1 MRLDLY
7 LVENNYFESRNKAK
21 NEIENGN
28 VIIDGKVIKKS
39 SFDVNDNMNI
49 VISDNICPYVS
60 RGGYKLEKAINEF
73 MLDFNN
79 RTILDIGAST
89 GGFTDCALKN
99 GAKLVYSLDVGSSQL
114 HESLRNNS
122 KVVVLE
128 NTNILDYNPNIEFD
142 YLVMDVS
149 FVSIEYLLP
158 KLDELINDDNSLIC
172 LIKPQFEVG
181 KIHLKNGIVKD
192 KNLYLKILENLNSE
206 LSKYN
211 LGIEKITLSPIKG
224 GDGNKEFISLIKRN
238 IKTNINFLAFV
249 RSIE

>member
-21 NEIENGN
+21 AEIENGN
-28 VIIDGKVIKKS
+28 VSVNGKVILKS
-39 SFDVNDNMNI
+39 SYDVDGSVEI
-49 VISDNICPYVS
+49 SISDNICPYVS
-60 RGGYKLEKAINEF
+60 RGGYKLEAAINNF
-73 MLDFNN
+73 KLNFNDKV
-79 RTILDIGAST
+79 ILDIGAST

-99 GAKLVYSLDVGSSQL
+99 GAKLVYSLDVGTSQL
-114 HESLRNNS
+114 HESLRNNN
-122 KVVVLE
+122 KVIVLE
-128 NTNILDYNPNIEFD
+128 NTNIMDYNPDIEFD

-158 KLDELINDDNSLIC
+158 KLNELINDNNSLVC

-192 KNLYLKILENLNSE
+192 KNLYLKILENLNDE
-206 LSKYN
+206 LAKYN
-211 LGIEKITLSPIKG
+211 LGINRISLSPIKG
-224 GDGNKEFISLIKRN
+224 GDGNKEFISVIKRN
-238 IKTNINFLAFV
+238 IKSNINFLAFV